1 VTVAHFTDADPGGI
15 VSEYVAAVDWGD
27 STPVS
32 AGTIGVDSPGAF
44 LVTGDHAYAS
54 RGTA

>member
-15 VSEYVAAVDWGD
+15 ASDHVAAVDWGD

-32 AGTIGVDSPGAF
+32 AGTIGVDSSGGS
-44 LVTGDHAYAS
+44 LVTGDHTYAS